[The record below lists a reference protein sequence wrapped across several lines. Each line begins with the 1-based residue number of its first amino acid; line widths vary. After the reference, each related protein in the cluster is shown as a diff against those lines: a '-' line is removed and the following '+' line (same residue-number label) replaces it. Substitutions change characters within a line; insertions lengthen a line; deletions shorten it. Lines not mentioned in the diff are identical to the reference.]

1 MINDYIKYINNAFE
15 KANLSTIENASNS
28 QKLLFL
34 YTYYHYFSADDS
46 KVIDIVDSLIENKFI
61 HAVILDEE
69 SDENQIDLNHVLLE
83 SENKISLKLIVE
95 IFDKLIL
102 ELNNSINALPESNL
116 LKKMKDIG
124 YNSERQIHLNIITDS
139 KLNPK
144 IQEEIDNFINQK
156 NAINRKV
163 KLRIVTYLDIEFEIL
178 ELEDPKENV
187 EKGFIEID
195 DSNNIL
201 EFGKENSILV
211 NLKASSLKDNYLK
224 HGFRGLFSMNLRYY
238 VKKKD
243 IDDDIRKSIQ
253 TKQEEFWYLNN
264 GIIIVCEDYKMNK
277 NKIELKNFSI
287 INGGQTTKLIGTT
300 DFSKDFFLIC
310 KIIKISEKSK
320 EEKTDFTYRV
330 AQATNS
336 QKPIKSKDLVSNKP
350 EQKNLKDQLSKVGVF
365 IQIKR
370 GEKVNKR
377 IFKEPWQNTTN
388 EEYAQIINSF
398 IYQKPGKSR
407 SSKASLTND
416 KNYPI
421 LFGKNYD
428 ISLVVELL
436 KIKAHFKKYAANVV
450 ENEYNDELK
459 VGLIKVSTFV
469 YFAVIGLLA
478 KIFYNPEIVIGAIDK
493 LTRKQKLDFYISQI
507 TFNHKILNKNLT
519 KIDSKLDFLFD
530 YIYENYLLVGF
541 ERIRDFKPETDYSN
555 FTKLDSNYL
564 SFIAKLVIRDF
575 EDSKVTN
582 IKKIINDIFYLPTP
596 KEKTENEALFSE
608 VKSAYEKWIN
618 EPRVDNFTVDD
629 VDLIEELKEYRKRIW
644 YSSRKRIKPYEVF
657 TDKQLKDIIL
667 NKPSSFSELETIRNF
682 SNEQIEKFGEEI
694 IQIIDKYR

>member
-139 KLNPK
+139 KLSPK